1 MPAYPVVHARVTGPV
16 RFKAYTAAAMP
27 LIERSFERVVF
38 RPEWWWEIH
47 LAQRLPQVDLN
58 RPAER

>member
-1 MPAYPVVHARVTGPV
+1 MPEYLAVHARVAGPV
-16 RFKAYTAAAMP
+16 GFKAYTAAAMP
-27 LIERSFERVVF
+27 LIERSFERVVL
-38 RPEWWWEIH
+38 RPERWWEIH